1 MGGEHIPVIVYGFK
15 TSIIFMDSDDF
26 EICLTGCPGEPIY
39 TSIVIKEPSFENIT
53 KKINDYENENCEEI
67 DKINKWAKEKGKK
80 YNRNFTCQWQLAV
93 YGELEFNYIDF
104 EEDLIQNK

>member
-39 TSIVIKEPSFENIT
+39 TSIVIQEPSFENIT
-53 KKINDYENENCEEI
+53 KKIIDYEKDNYEAI
-67 DKINKWAKEKGKK
+67 DKINKWAKEKDEK
-80 YNRNFTCQWQLAV
+80 YNRNFTCQWQLAL
-93 YGELEFNYIDF
+93 YGELEFYYVDY
-104 EEDLIQNK
+104 EEDIAKCK